1 MTTTPEVTFGE
12 LVSSYLAERT
22 PESLDRLRRAIRDDA
37 TFDTGLDLAAA
48 SESLRTGRAADAAR
62 DVSARMPGAF
72 FSPSA
77 HALLAAAFGALG
89 DDARHERESAL
100 AAEALVSLRSTGD
113 GTELSPWVVLRVSDE
128 YDLLRAAGR
137 RSVGQRLVDVAGVP
151 CDRHELDDGSTVWFR
166 LVA

>member
-22 PESLDRLRRAIRDDA
+22 P
-37 TFDTGLDLAAA
+37 
-48 SESLRTGRAADAAR
+48 
-62 DVSARMPGAF
+62 
-72 FSPSA
+72 
-77 HALLAAAFGALG
+77 
-89 DDARHERESAL
+89 
-100 AAEALVSLRSTGD
+100 EALVSLRSTGD